1 MPRTRSAGAARTAD
15 VDSMMNRL
23 GPKLRALRTA
33 RGLTL
38 DAVAT
43 EADLTKGFLSLVER
57 GQTAISVPNLLRI
70 CDILGASVGSLFDFP
85 DSAMVRNGRG
95 APLEMGG
102 SGIREYLLTP
112 ATEQNVQVMRTVLQ
126 PGGGS
131 GGAYTLDSKTIVA
144 VVIRGK
150 LRLVVDGQEQLLDTG
165 DCYTFSAQSPH
176 AWDNADTGESEVMWS
191 IAPPLPTG
199 SSARG

>member
-1 MPRTRSAGAARTAD
+1 MARSRSAGAARTAE
-15 VDSMMNRL
+15 VDSMMHRL
-23 GPKLRALRTA
+23 GPKLRAARHE

-38 DAVAT
+38 DAVAS

-57 GQTAISVPNLLRI
+57 GQTAVSVPNLLRI
-70 CDILGASVGSLFDFP
+70 CDILGVSVGSLFDFP
-85 DSAMVRNGRG
+85 DSAMVRSGHG

-112 ATEQNVQVMRTVLQ
+112 ATEQHVQVMRTILA

-131 GGAYTLDSKTIVA
+131 GGAYTLDSKTIV
-144 VVIRGK
+144 VVVVRGT
-150 LRLVVDGQEQLLDTG
+150 LRLAVDGQDLLLRTG
-165 DCYTFSAQSPH
+165 DCYTFSAQSAH
-176 AWDNADTGESEVMWS
+176 AWENADPGESEVIWS

-199 SSARG
+199 SPARG